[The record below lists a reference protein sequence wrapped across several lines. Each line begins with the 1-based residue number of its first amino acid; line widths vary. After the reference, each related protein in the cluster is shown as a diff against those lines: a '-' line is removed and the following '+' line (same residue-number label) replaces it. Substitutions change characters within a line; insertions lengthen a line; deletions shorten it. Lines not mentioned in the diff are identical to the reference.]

1 MAEQPNIL
9 SVLVLPFFLK
19 LLQEVE
25 SKKKKN
31 NFKHLVCCGVNELS
45 YNIRRYLIYMFPTI
59 SHTTLVF
66 SKLS

>member
-25 SKKKKN
+25 SKKKK
-31 NFKHLVCCGVNELS
+31 
-45 YNIRRYLIYMFPTI
+45 
-59 SHTTLVF
+59 TTLNTWFAVVLMNLVTT
-66 SKLS
+66 SEGI